1 MKVMDK
7 FQNYTLSDF
16 YGSLKEH
23 IQVVKSRYKQILL
36 FGFIGGLIGFG
47 YASFQKKNYEAIL
60 TYSIDDG
67 AKGGINAYAG
77 IASQFGIDIGGG
89 ASGLFTN
96 DNLMEFLKSR
106 KMVSSV
112 LLSKINI
119 KDKDILL
126 IDYYINI
133 YGIRDNWENTPE
145 FQKINFSSINPD
157 LEIFRDSVITDIYK
171 NIVTNQL
178 AILKVDKK
186 LSITTVKFNSL
197 DPYLSKI
204 FVELLVQNASDY
216 YINTKTKK
224 SRKNVIEL
232 QKKADSLNLEIKS
245 AMYGRANA
253 SDQNLF
259 TVRQKASIGKVRA
272 EMNLQMLTTIYTEVI
287 KNLEVAKFNLM
298 NDEPVIEII
307 DKPFLPLKVIKTSRV
322 TTSIFMSFL
331 FVVLVIFIVLLQDI
345 YLKYLKKI
353 EQQ

>member
-1 MKVMDK
+1 M
-7 FQNYTLSDF
+7 
-16 YGSLKEH
+16 
-23 IQVVKSRYKQILL
+23 
-36 FGFIGGLIGFG
+36 
-47 YASFQKKNYEAIL
+47 
-60 TYSIDDG
+60 
-67 AKGGINAYAG
+67 
-77 IASQFGIDIGGG
+77 
-89 ASGLFTN
+89 
-96 DNLMEFLKSR
+96 
-106 KMVSSV
+106 
-112 LLSKINI
+112 
-119 KDKDILL
+119 
-126 IDYYINI
+126 
-133 YGIRDNWENTPE
+133 
-145 FQKINFSSINPD
+145 
-157 LEIFRDSVITDIYK
+157 
-171 NIVTNQL
+171 
-178 AILKVDKK
+178 
-186 LSITTVKFNSL
+186 
-197 DPYLSKI
+197 
-204 FVELLVQNASDY
+204 VQNASDY

-345 YLKYLKKI
+345 YLKYLKKN